1 MIALKKQLKD
11 LQSQMARVEKEICSR
26 SRPKKEE
33 KVVEEQKEKKEKP
46 KVEKKEKPKAEK
58 KEKPKAEKKEKPEK
72 KKRTISPE
80 HLAKMRAGRMK
91 KMGKQE

>member
-46 KVEKKEKPKAEK
+46 KAEK
-58 KEKPKAEKKEKPEK
+58 KEKPKVEKKKKPEK